1 MPSTASPTRPAT
13 GPNKGP
19 APAAASLSPRARG
32 RARSAPRAKAPADL
46 VGSLTPHLYQP
57 TAQRPLRAK
66 MRHLLAETEV
76 LPHAHAW
83 AQLTFSLNGVCR
95 LSTEDGTFIVPP
107 SRAVWVPAGMAHS
120 ITVVEDANLHTL
132 YLHQLIAPASAP
144 WQRCVVIEVSEL
156 MRALVRQLDTLP
168 DPLPPSAADSARL
181 TGAPEEGTASAREA
195 LITPLLCDEL
205 QRAPQIRMGVPLP
218 VAGQGDKRLRAL
230 CEAVL
235 RSPGERATLAQWS
248 ASVGASERTVARL
261 FRDEL
266 GLSYQQWRQQ
276 VTLAHALPL
285 LARGLPVSQVASA
298 SGYASESAFSAMF
311 RAAMG
316 QAPRHFSG
324 KHRPSA

>member
-1 MPSTASPTRPAT
+1 MPRTRLHPAQAAPAPQPPTRAGARPRQ
-13 GPNKGP
+13 GWRNKP
-19 APAAASLSPRARG
+19 
-32 RARSAPRAKAPADL
+32 PADL
-46 VGSLTPHLYQP
+46 VGSLTPHLFQP
-57 TAQRPLRAK
+57 TPERPLRAK
-66 MRHLLAETEV
+66 KRHLLAETEV

-83 AQLTFSLNGVCR
+83 GQLTFSLNGVCR

-107 SRAVWVPAGMAHS
+107 SRAVWVPPDMAHS
-120 ITVVEDANLHTL
+120 ITVVEDADLHTL
-132 YLHQLIAPASAP
+132 YLHQHIAPATAH

-156 MRALVRQLDTLP
+156 MRALVRQLDTQADPPQREAP
-168 DPLPPSAADSARL
+168 DTAARPSR
-181 TGAPEEGTASAREA
+181 REA
-195 LITPLLCDEL
+195 LIAPLLCDEL
-205 QRAPQIRMGVPLP
+205 QQAPQIRMGVPLP

-235 RSPGERATLAQWS
+235 RAPGERATLAQWS

-316 QAPRHFSG
+316 QAPSRFSG
-324 KHRPSA
+324 KHRRPA